1 MRLLL
6 FSLIAIPFFSS
17 AQINRSA
24 TELARERIQ
33 EYIVTMI
40 FKDQAYTPVLYG
52 ELKSYRKNKSGIVW
66 TIEHKFEI
74 EETQLVSDKKVVVRK
89 LQWFWFYLDKK
100 LKVILAESFQKKE

>member
-33 EYIVTMI
+33 EYIVTMV
-40 FKDQAYTPVLYG
+40 FKDQPYKPVSYG
-52 ELKSYRKNKSGIVW
+52 ELKSYKNRSDIAW
-66 TIEHKFEI
+66 IIEHKFEI
-74 EETQLVSDKKVVVRK
+74 EETQLVSDKKIVVRK
-89 LQWFWFYLDKK
+89 PQWFWFYLDKK